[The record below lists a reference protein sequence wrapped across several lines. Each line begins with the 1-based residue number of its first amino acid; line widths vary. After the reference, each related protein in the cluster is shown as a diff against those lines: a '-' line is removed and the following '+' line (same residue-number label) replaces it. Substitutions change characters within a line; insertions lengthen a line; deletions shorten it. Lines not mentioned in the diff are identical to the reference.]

1 MSIYPVW
8 KRVAA
13 LENISGSEDFIVFA
27 TKLAHQLQYFAI
39 LEDKYPL
46 GRFVQIPDSIEYFG
60 RRVECDGRYPKANG
74 YRKRETAAQRV
85 AGGDDVLAWIPDLVA
100 TKLPVCLPVLN
111 IVRIPRKL
119 DSRSTANWT
128 PVPPQT
134 GRLFQVKLD
143 RRSEAPRGGDAVY
156 AVMGPAVNARW
167 RVPVLVGVGRGPS
180 GGRRNVEKVHCCC
193 AAGVLSQRCGPRGA
207 VWAKGE

>member
-1 MSIYPVW
+1 MVLSQGVALGWYARPRWGRCARVRWNGVLARRVAFRPSCVDRAPARIFGHGAP
-8 KRVAA
+8 RVAA
-13 LENISGSEDFIVFA
+13 VGFDKRIV
-27 TKLAHQLQYFAI
+27 
-39 LEDKYPL
+39 
-46 GRFVQIPDSIEYFG
+46 G
-60 RRVECDGRYPKANG
+60 
-74 YRKRETAAQRV
+74 KREPPFEPDRARPIRQVRAYVAAGARNAWP
-85 AGGDDVLAWIPDLVA
+85 AGSLDTL
-100 TKLPVCLPVLN
+100 
-111 IVRIPRKL
+111 RIPRKL

-180 GGRRNVEKVHCCC
+180 GGRRNVEKVDCCC